1 MVDDAAFMETLPII
15 EQDPLLE
22 PFADQILG
30 RLKGAAAKEI
40 SLTGGTSLSDFACGH
55 HYFGVHRTDK
65 GWVFREWAPNARQI
79 FLVGPFSSWQPLPE
93 FAFNPLGGGRW
104 ELFVPGTSVGHKTI
118 YKLLICWDGGQAER
132 IPAWTRRA
140 VQDLETLMFSS
151 QIWDPEAPY
160 KWLCDAVVPSG
171 TVSPII
177 YEAHVGMATEE
188 QRIGSFD
195 EFRTQVLPRI
205 VSAGYNTIQL
215 MAIQEHP
222 YYGSFGYHVS
232 NFFAVSSRFGTPD
245 DLKQLID
252 EAHGFGIRVIMDLVH
267 SHSVK
272 NELEGLNHYDGT
284 EYQFFHSGPRRNH
297 PAWDSLCFDYRKPEV
312 LHFLL
317 SNCRFWL
324 EEYHIDGFRFDGVT
338 SMLYTHHG
346 LERDFT
352 GYELYFDGS
361 EDPDAIHYLFL
372 ANKLIHQFRASALTL
387 AEEMSGMPGIACPQ
401 HKGGFGFDYRLAMG
415 TPDYWIKLVKDH
427 PDESWNIGE
436 LYYEL
441 SRKRSDE
448 QTVGYAES
456 HDQALVGDKTLFFRL
471 VDKEIYSGMSRANLN
486 PIVDRGIALHKMIRL
501 ITFATAGNGYLNFMG
516 NEFGHPEW
524 IDFPREGNNWS
535 YAYARRQWSLV
546 DNRSLRFQ
554 DLAAFDRD
562 MIRLLGNETS
572 HFFADAPVMVHE
584 NNDGKVLVFGRSG
597 FLFVFNFHP
606 VVSYADYGLDVSPG
620 KYRIVLST
628 DAPEYS
634 GFDRVDTVMA
644 YFTSNIHPEKPMVNH
659 FLKLYLPARCGL
671 VLRKES
677 TRSTRD
683 LLAHL

>member
-22 PFADQILG
+22 PFADQIIG

-40 SLTGGTSLSDFACGH
+40 SLTGGASLSDFACGH

-65 GWVFREWAPNARQI
+65 GWVFREWAPNARQV
-79 FLVGPFSSWQPLPE
+79 FLVGPFCGWQPLPE
-93 FAFNPLGGGRW
+93 FAFNPLEGGRW
-104 ELFVPGTSVGHKTI
+104 ELFVPGTIVGHETI

-140 VQDLETLMFSS
+140 VQDMESLMFSS
-151 QIWDPEAPY
+151 QIWDPETPY
-160 KWLCDAVVPSG
+160 KWLCDAMVPSG
-171 TVSPII
+171 DASPVI

-188 QRIGSFD
+188 QRIGSFN
-195 EFRTQVLPRI
+195 EFRTLVLPRI
-205 VSAGYNTIQL
+205 VLAGYNTIQL

-312 LHFLL
+312 FHFLL

-361 EDPDAIHYLFL
+361 EDPDAIHYLIL
-372 ANKLIHQFRASALTL
+372 ANKLIHQFRGSAITV

-401 HKGGFGFDYRLAMG
+401 DKGGFGFDFRLAMG

-427 PDESWNIGE
+427 PDESWNMGE

-562 MIRLLGNETS
+562 MIKLLGNETS

-606 VVSYADYGLDVSPG
+606 FISYSDYGLDVSPG

-671 VLRKES
+671 VLRKEA

-683 LLAHL
+683 LLAHP

>member
-1 MVDDAAFMETLPII
+1 MEMLPII

-22 PFADQILG
+22 PYADQIIG
-30 RLKGAAAKEI
+30 RLQGASAREL
-40 SLTGGTSLSDFACGH
+40 SLTGGAGLSDFACGH
-55 HYFGVHRTDK
+55 HYFGVHRTAT
-65 GWVFREWAPNARQI
+65 GWVFREWAPNATQI
-79 FLVGPFSSWQPLPE
+79 FLVGNFSSWQALPE
-93 FAFNPLGGGRW
+93 FAFTPLSEGRW
-104 ELFVPGTSVGHKTI
+104 ELHISHPEIGHETL
-118 YKLLICWDGGQAER
+118 YKLLIRWEGGEAER
-132 IPAWTRRA
+132 IPAWCRRA
-140 VQDLETLMFSS
+140 VQDMDTLLFTA
-151 QIWDPEAPY
+151 QIWDPPKPY
-160 KWLCDAVVPSG
+160 KWLYD
-171 TVSPII
+171 TVSASGIEAPLI
-177 YEAHVGMATEE
+177 YEAHVGMATEAY
-188 QRIGSFD
+188 RIGTFD
-195 EFRTQVLPRI
+195 EFRTLVLPR
-205 VSAGYNTIQL
+205 VVASGYNTLQL
-215 MAIQEHP
+215 MAVQEHP

-245 DLKQLID
+245 QLKQLID
-252 EAHGFGIRVIMDLVH
+252 QAHSFGIRVIMDLVH

-284 EYQFFHSGPRRNH
+284 EYQFFHSGSRRNH
-297 PAWDSLCFDYRKPEV
+297 PAWDSLCFDYRKSEV

-324 EEYHIDGFRFDGVT
+324 EEYHLDGFRFDGVT

-346 LERDFT
+346 LDRDFT

-361 EDPDAIHYLFL
+361 DDPDAINYLIL
-372 ANKLIHQFRASALTL
+372 ANKLIHQFKPGALTV
-387 AEEMSGMPGIACPQ
+387 AEEMSGMPGIASPY

-415 TPDYWIKLVKDH
+415 TPDYWIKLVKDL
-427 PDESWNIGE
+427 PDEAWNMGE

-441 SRKRSDE
+441 SRKRQDE

-456 HDQALVGDKTLFFRL
+456 HDQALVGDKTLLFRL
-471 VDKEIYSGMSRANLN
+471 IDKEIYTGMSRTDQSAV
-486 PIVDRGIALHKMIRL
+486 VDRGIALHKMIRL
-501 ITFATAGNGYLNFMG
+501 ITLSTAGNGYLNFMG

-524 IDFPREGNNWS
+524 IDFPRLGNNWS
-535 YAYARRQWSLV
+535 YAHARRQWSLV
-546 DNRSLRFQ
+546 DNPSLRFR

-562 MIRLLGNETS
+562 MIRLLGSAEAR
-572 HFFADAPVMVHE
+572 FFEGEPELMHE
-584 NNDGKVLVFGRSG
+584 NNDGKVLVFARSG
-597 FLFVFNFHP
+597 LLFVFNFHP
-606 VVSYADYGLDVSPG
+606 FISYSDYGLDVSPG

-671 VLRKES
+671 VLRKEP

-683 LLAHL
+683 LLLSMG